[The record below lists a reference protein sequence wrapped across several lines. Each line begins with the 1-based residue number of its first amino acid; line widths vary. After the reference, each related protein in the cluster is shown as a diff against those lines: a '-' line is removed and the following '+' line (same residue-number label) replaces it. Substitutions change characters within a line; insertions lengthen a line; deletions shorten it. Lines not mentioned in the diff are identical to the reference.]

1 MNKKVKF
8 FFIHI
13 IKLFEEIESRR
24 AQNPSSS
31 FLIEAKEKIINVLKE
46 ALTSPELK
54 YFPDVYEQIKSIVK
68 DHLKPFTPS
77 SQFNGV
83 LVLLNRCKDFMK
95 ENKRLH
101 PEIKD
106 LYSYLS
112 LIVKEIN

>member
-31 FLIEAKEKIINVLKE
+31 FLIEAKEKIINVLK
-46 ALTSPELK
+46 TSLNSQELK
-54 YFPDVYEQIKSIVK
+54 YFPDVYDQIKSIVK

-77 SQFNGV
+77 EQFKTI
-83 LVLLNRCKDFMK
+83 LTQLNNCKTFMK
-95 ENKRLH
+95 ENKKSY
-101 PEIKD
+101 PESKE
-106 LYSYLS
+106 LLMYLS
-112 LIVKEIN
+112 MFLKEIN